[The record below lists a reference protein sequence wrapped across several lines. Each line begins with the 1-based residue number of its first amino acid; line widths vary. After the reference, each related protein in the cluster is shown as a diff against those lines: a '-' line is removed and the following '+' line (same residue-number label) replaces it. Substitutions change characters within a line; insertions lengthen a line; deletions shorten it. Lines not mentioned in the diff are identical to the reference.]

1 MGQNQRVGR
10 TRSRRERDHGR
21 YCELPKGFEGLIDC
35 VGPTLLVSPP
45 SLPFALVVHDWALV
59 VDLQHVHTVL
69 SSAPYRGGLV
79 QSRYIVNATVDPY
92 YCPPHVSVA
101 IAKQLDVLGLPID
114 SSTAC
119 VTAVEVKNYIRAEA
133 TECEFRCTAIVTAG
147 IGNLSSPGLTPA
159 ASYRSGT
166 INIIALIEAS
176 LAPAALV
183 EAVQIITEVK
193 TRLLTGRLTSDGDPA
208 TGTSTDAVTVALL
221 PGPVSDYCGAVT
233 MVGRALARACAEALS
248 TALLKTKA

>member
-1 MGQNQRVGR
+1 M
-10 TRSRRERDHGR
+10 
-21 YCELPKGFEGLIDC
+21 IDC

-208 TGTSTDAVTVALL
+208 TGTSTDTVTVALL